1 MRELIKVSREKMT
14 AAVLYGKRD
23 VRIEQI
29 PVPRVEPGEVLV
41 RIKAALTCGTDLK
54 VYRQGFHA
62 RMIVP
67 PSVFGHE
74 LAGEVVEV
82 GPAVESFAPGM
93 RVVSANSGPC
103 NQCFFC
109 VRHLS
114 NLCEDLQFINGA
126 YAEYIKIPE
135 RIVRQNLLI
144 LPDNLSYREAAM
156 VEPLACVMRA
166 MEDTGITEGDT
177 VVVIGMGPIGLLFV
191 QLLKNLGATVLAVGK
206 RASQLILAQTLG
218 ADYALNAMHSNVVE
232 QVRKVT
238 NGRRGADVVIEA
250 VGSTETW
257 QQAMGMVRRGGTINL
272 FGGCPSGTHI
282 PLDTTLIHLFGG
294 CPSGTHIPL
303 DTTLIHYSE
312 ITIKASFH
320 HTPRHIREALDAIHR
335 KEIRAGALITGEE
348 RLISLRNVMERLLD
362 RNGDLKIAI
371 IP

>member
-1 MRELIKVSREKMT
+1 MRELMKVTREKMT

-29 PVPRVEPGEVLV
+29 PIPRIEAGEVLV

-74 LAGEVVEV
+74 LAGVVEEV
-82 GPAVESFAPGM
+82 GEGVESFSPGM

-103 NQCFFC
+103 NECFYC
-109 VRHLS
+109 ERHLA
-114 NLCEDLQFINGA
+114 NLCENLQFINGA
-126 YAEYIKIPE
+126 YAEFIKIPE
-135 RIVRQNLLI
+135 SIVRQNLLI
-144 LPDNLSYREAAM
+144 LPDNVSYREAAL
-156 VEPLACVMRA
+156 VEPLACVLRA
-166 MEDTGITEGDT
+166 VEKTGVEEGDT
-177 VVVIGMGPIGLLFV
+177 VVVIGVGPIGLMFV
-191 QLLKNLGATVLAVGK
+191 QALKSVGARVVALGNRPTQLAM
-206 RASQLILAQTLG
+206 AENMG
-218 ADYALNAMHSNVVE
+218 ADFVIDSTKANVVE
-232 QVRKVT
+232 QVRKIT
-238 NGRRGADVVIEA
+238 SGRRGADVVIEA
-250 VGSTETW
+250 VGLKETW

-282 PLDTTLIHLFGG
+282 PLD
-294 CPSGTHIPL
+294 S
-303 DTTLIHYSE
+303 TLIHYSE
-312 ITIKASFH
+312 ITIKANFH

-335 KEIRAGALITGEE
+335 GRIQAQKLITGEE
-348 RLISLRNVMERLLD
+348 HLTALGSVLERLLN

>member
-1 MRELIKVSREKMT
+1 MRELIKVTRERMT

-29 PVPRVEPGEVLV
+29 PVPRVGPGEVLL
-41 RIKAALTCGTDLK
+41 RIRAALTCGTDLK

-74 LAGEVVEV
+74 LAGTVEEV
-82 GPAVESFAPGM
+82 GPGVESFRPGM
-93 RVVSANSGPC
+93 RVVAANSAPC

-109 VRHLS
+109 QRHLA
-114 NLCEDLQFINGA
+114 NLCQDLQFINGA
-126 YAEYIKIPE
+126 YAEFIKIPE

-144 LPDNLSYREAAM
+144 LPDSLEFQEAAL
-156 VEPLACVMRA
+156 VEPLACVLR
-166 MEDTGITEGDT
+166 GIEETSILEGDT
-177 VVVIGMGPIGLLFV
+177 VVVIGMGPIGLMFV
-191 QLLKNLGATVLAVGK
+191 QTLKSLGVTVVAVGK
-206 RASQLILAQTLG
+206 RKSQLALAAGMG
-218 ADYALNAMHSNVVE
+218 ADHVIDSTQANIIEA
-232 QVRKVT
+232 VRNIT

-250 VGSTETW
+250 VGSTGTW
-257 QQAMGMVRRGGTINL
+257 QQAMGMVRRGGTIN
-272 FGGCPSGTHI
+272 
-282 PLDTTLIHLFGG
+282 LFGG

-320 HTPRHIREALDAIHR
+320 HTPRHIREALDVIR
-335 KEIRAGALITGEE
+335 RGQIRAQMLITGEE
-348 RLISLRNVMERLLD
+348 RLASLSRVLEQLLD

>member
-14 AAVLYGKRD
+14 AAVLYGKCD

-29 PVPRVEPGEVLV
+29 PIPRVGPGEVLV

-67 PSVFGHE
+67 PAVFGHE
-74 LAGEVVEV
+74 LAGVVEEI
-82 GPAVESFAPGM
+82 GEGVESFAPGM
-93 RVVSANSGPC
+93 RVVAANSGPC
-103 NQCFFC
+103 NDCFFC
-109 VRHLS
+109 ERHLA

-126 YAEYIKIPE
+126 YAEFIKIPE

-144 LPDNLSYREAAM
+144 LPENLTFRDAAL
-156 VEPLACVMRA
+156 VEPLACVIRA
-166 MEDTGITEGDT
+166 VEETGVAEGDT
-177 VVVIGMGPIGLLFV
+177 VVVVGLGPIGLMFV
-191 QLLKNLGATVLAVGK
+191 QLLKSLGATVIAVGK
-206 RASQLILAQTLG
+206 RHNQLKLAQKMG
-218 ADYALNAMHSNVVE
+218 AAYVLNSTDSNVVE
-232 QVRKVT
+232 QVRRIT

-250 VGSTETW
+250 VGRTETW
-257 QQAMGMVRRGGTINL
+257 QQAMGMVRRGGTIN
-272 FGGCPSGTHI
+272 
-282 PLDTTLIHLFGG
+282 LFGG

-335 KEIRAGALITGEE
+335 GEIRPMDLITGEE
-348 RLISLRNVMERLLD
+348 PLSALRTVMERLLD

>member
-1 MRELIKVSREKMT
+1 MRELMKVSREKMT

-29 PVPRVEPGEVLV
+29 PVPRIGKGEVLV

-74 LAGEVVEV
+74 LAGVVEEV
-82 GPAVESFAPGM
+82 GEGVESFSPGM

-103 NQCFFC
+103 NECFFC
-109 VRHLS
+109 QKHLA
-114 NLCEDLQFINGA
+114 NLCENLQFINGA

-144 LPDNLSYREAAM
+144 LPDSVAFQEAAL
-156 VEPLACVMRA
+156 VEPLACVIRA
-166 MEDTGITEGDT
+166 AEETGIEEGDT
-177 VVVIGMGPIGLLFV
+177 VVVIGVGPIGLMFV
-191 QLLKNLGATVLAVGK
+191 QVLKSMGARVIALGNRKT
-206 RASQLILAQTLG
+206 QLSMAGAMG
-218 ADYALNAMHSNVVE
+218 ADHVVDSTHSNVVE
-232 QVRKVT
+232 QVRRIT
-238 NGRRGADVVIEA
+238 SGQRGADVVIEA
-250 VGSTETW
+250 VGIRETW

-282 PLDTTLIHLFGG
+282 PLD
-294 CPSGTHIPL
+294 S
-303 DTTLIHYSE
+303 TLIHYSE
-312 ITIKASFH
+312 ITIKANFH
-320 HTPRHIREALDAIHR
+320 HTPRHIREALEAIHR
-335 KEIRAGALITGEE
+335 GKVNARSLITGEE
-348 RLISLRNVMERLLD
+348 RLAALGSVLERLLN

>member
-1 MRELIKVSREKMT
+1 MRELIKVTREKMT

-29 PVPRVEPGEVLV
+29 PIPRVGPGEVLV

-67 PSVFGHE
+67 PAVFGHE
-74 LAGEVVEV
+74 LAGIVEEV
-82 GPAVESFAPGM
+82 GSGVDSFTPGM

-103 NQCFFC
+103 NRCFFC
-109 VRHLS
+109 ERHLA

-126 YAEYIKIPE
+126 YAEFIKIPE

-144 LPDNLSYREAAM
+144 LPENLRFHEAAM
-156 VEPLACVMRA
+156 VEPLACVLRA
-166 MEDTGITEGDT
+166 IEETQIVEGDT
-177 VVVIGMGPIGLLFV
+177 VVVVGVGPIGLMFV
-191 QLLKNLGATVLAVGK
+191 QVLKSLGATVIAIGK
-206 RASQLILAQTLG
+206 RSSQLAQAEKMG
-218 ADYALNAMHSNVVE
+218 ADYVLDFTQSNVVE
-232 QVRKVT
+232 QVRKIT

-250 VGSTETW
+250 VGTTETW
-257 QQAMGMVRRGGTINL
+257 QQAMAMVRRGGSIN
-272 FGGCPSGTHI
+272 
-282 PLDTTLIHLFGG
+282 LFGG

-335 KEIRAGALITGEE
+335 GQIRPQHLITGEE
-348 RLISLRNVMERLLD
+348 SLSSLRNVMERLLN

>member
-1 MRELIKVSREKMT
+1 MRELMKVSREKMT

-29 PVPRVEPGEVLV
+29 PVPRVGKGEVLV

-74 LAGEVVEV
+74 LAGVVEEV
-82 GPAVESFAPGM
+82 GEGVESFSPGM

-103 NQCFFC
+103 NECFFC
-109 VRHLS
+109 QKHLA
-114 NLCEDLQFINGA
+114 NLCENLQFINGA

-144 LPDNLSYREAAM
+144 LPDSVDFQEAAL
-156 VEPLACVMRA
+156 VEPLACVIRA
-166 MEDTGITEGDT
+166 AEETGIEEGDT
-177 VVVIGMGPIGLLFV
+177 VVVIGMGPIGLMFV
-191 QLLKNLGATVLAVGK
+191 QVLKSMGARVIALGNRQTQLSLAE
-206 RASQLILAQTLG
+206 AMG
-218 ADYALNAMHSNVVE
+218 ADHVVDSTHSNVVE
-232 QVRKVT
+232 QVRRIT
-238 NGRRGADVVIEA
+238 SGQRGADVVIEA
-250 VGSTETW
+250 VGVRETW

-282 PLDTTLIHLFGG
+282 PLD
-294 CPSGTHIPL
+294 S
-303 DTTLIHYSE
+303 TLIHYSE
-312 ITIKASFH
+312 ISIKANFH
-320 HTPRHIREALDAIHR
+320 HTPRHIRESLEAIHR
-335 KEIRAGALITGEE
+335 GRVNARSLITGEE
-348 RLISLRNVMERLLD
+348 QLTAIGSVLERLLS

>member
-1 MRELIKVSREKMT
+1 MRELIGITREKMT

-29 PVPRVEPGEVLV
+29 PIPRVGPGEVLV

-67 PSVFGHE
+67 PAVFGHE
-74 LAGEVVEV
+74 LSGLVEEV
-82 GPAVESFAPGM
+82 GEGVESFTPGM

-103 NQCFFC
+103 NKCFFC
-109 VRHLS
+109 EHHLA
-114 NLCEDLQFINGA
+114 NLCEDLRFINGA
-126 YAEYIKIPE
+126 YAEFIKIPE

-144 LPDNLSYREAAM
+144 LPEDMDFHEAAL
-156 VEPLACVMRA
+156 VEPLACVLRA
-166 MEDTGITEGDT
+166 VEETTISEGDT
-177 VVVIGMGPIGLLFV
+177 VVVIGLGPIGLMFV
-191 QLLKNLGATVLAVGK
+191 QVLKSAGAKVIAAGKRSNQLAV
-206 RASQLILAQTLG
+206 ALETG
-218 ADYALNAMHSNVVE
+218 ADHVVDSTNSNAVE
-232 QVRKVT
+232 QVRKIT

-250 VGSTETW
+250 VGTTETW
-257 QQAMGMVRRGGTINL
+257 QQAMGMVRRGGTIN
-272 FGGCPSGTHI
+272 
-282 PLDTTLIHLFGG
+282 LFGG

-320 HTPRHIREALDAIHR
+320 HTPRHIREALEAIHR
-335 KEIRAGALITGEE
+335 GELRAQYLITGEE
-348 RLISLRNVMERLLD
+348 RLYSLRNVLERLLN

>member
-1 MRELIKVSREKMT
+1 MT

-29 PVPRVEPGEVLV
+29 PIPRAGPGEVLL
-41 RIKAALTCGTDLK
+41 RIRAALTCGTDLK

-67 PSVFGHE
+67 PAVFGHE
-74 LAGEVVEV
+74 LAGVVAEV
-82 GPAVESFAPGM
+82 GPGVDSFLPGM
-93 RVVSANSGPC
+93 RVVAANSAPC

-109 VRHLS
+109 ERHLA
-114 NLCEDLQFINGA
+114 NLCQDLQFINGA
-126 YAEYIKIPE
+126 YAEFIKIPE

-144 LPDNLSYREAAM
+144 LPDNLGFHEAAL
-156 VEPLACVMRA
+156 VEPLACVLRGI
-166 MEDTGITEGDT
+166 EETGILEGET
-177 VVVIGMGPIGLLFV
+177 VAVIGMGPVGLMFV
-191 QLLKNLGATVLAVGK
+191 QMLKSIGVTVISVGK
-206 RASQLILAQTLG
+206 RSGQLSLAAEMG
-218 ADYALNAMHSNVVE
+218 ADYVVDSTTTNAVE
-232 QVRKVT
+232 EVRKVT
-238 NGRRGADVVIEA
+238 NGRRGADIVIEA

-282 PLDTTLIHLFGG
+282 PLDTTLIH
-294 CPSGTHIPL
+294 
-303 DTTLIHYSE
+303 YSE

-320 HTPRHIREALDAIHR
+320 HTPRHIREALEVIR
-335 KEIRAGALITGEE
+335 RGRIRAHMLITGEE
-348 RLISLRNVMERLLD
+348 RLTSLGNVLERLLH

>member
-1 MRELIKVSREKMT
+1 MRELIKVTREKMT
-14 AAVLYGKRD
+14 AAILYGKRD

-29 PVPRVEPGEVLV
+29 PIPRVGPGEVLV

-67 PSVFGHE
+67 PAVFGHE
-74 LAGEVVEV
+74 LAGVVEEV
-82 GPAVESFAPGM
+82 GAGVESFSPGM

-103 NQCFFC
+103 NTCFFC
-109 VRHLS
+109 ERHLA

-126 YAEYIKIPE
+126 YAEFIKIPE

-144 LPDNLSYREAAM
+144 LPDRMSFHEAAL
-156 VEPLACVMRA
+156 VEPLACVLRA
-166 MEDTGITEGDT
+166 IDETGISEGHT
-177 VVVIGMGPIGLLFV
+177 VVVVGMGPIGLMFV
-191 QLLKNLGATVLAVGK
+191 QILRSLGARVVAVG
-206 RASQLILAQTLG
+206 RRSSQLAQAEKMG
-218 ADYALNAMHSNVVE
+218 ADHVLDSSQTNVVDT
-232 QVRKVT
+232 VRRIT
-238 NGRRGADVVIEA
+238 DGGRGADVVIEA
-250 VGSTETW
+250 VGTTETW
-257 QQAMGMVRRGGTINL
+257 QQAMAMVRRGGTIN
-272 FGGCPSGTHI
+272 
-282 PLDTTLIHLFGG
+282 LFGG

-320 HTPRHIREALDAIHR
+320 HTPRHIREALDAIH
-335 KEIRAGALITGEE
+335 KGQVRAGQLITGEE
-348 RLISLRNVMERLLD
+348 KLASLRNVMERLLN

>member
-14 AAVLYGKRD
+14 AAVLYGKCD

-29 PVPRVEPGEVLV
+29 PIPRVEPGEVLV

-67 PSVFGHE
+67 PAVFGHE
-74 LAGEVVEV
+74 LAGIVEEV
-82 GPAVESFAPGM
+82 GEGVDSFAPGM
-93 RVVSANSGPC
+93 RVVAANSGPC
-103 NQCFFC
+103 NDCFFC
-109 VRHLS
+109 ERHLA

-126 YAEYIKIPE
+126 YAEFIKIPE

-144 LPDNLSYREAAM
+144 LPDDLTFQKAAL
-156 VEPLACVMRA
+156 VEPLACVIRA
-166 MEDTGITEGDT
+166 VEETGIAEGDT
-177 VVVIGMGPIGLLFV
+177 VVVVGLGPIGLMFV
-191 QLLKNLGATVLAVGK
+191 QLLKSLGTTVIAVGK
-206 RASQLILAQTLG
+206 RSNQLKLAQKMG
-218 ADYALNAMHSNVVE
+218 AAYVLNSIDSNVVE
-232 QVRKVT
+232 QVRRIT

-250 VGSTETW
+250 VGRTETW

-282 PLDTTLIHLFGG
+282 PLDTTLIH
-294 CPSGTHIPL
+294 
-303 DTTLIHYSE
+303 YSE
-312 ITIKASFH
+312 ITIKACFH

-335 KEIRAGALITGEE
+335 GEIRPMDLITGEE
-348 RLISLRNVMERLLD
+348 PLSALRNVMERLLD

>member
-1 MRELIKVSREKMT
+1 MRELMKASREKMT

-29 PVPRVEPGEVLV
+29 PIPRVEPGEILV

-74 LAGEVVEV
+74 LSGIVEEV
-82 GPAVESFAPGM
+82 GDGVESFSPGM
-93 RVVSANSGPC
+93 RVVAANSGPC
-103 NQCFFC
+103 NECFFC
-109 VRHLS
+109 ERHLA
-114 NLCEDLQFINGA
+114 NLCENLQFINGA
-126 YAEYIKIPE
+126 YAEFIKIPE

-144 LPDNLSYREAAM
+144 LPDNVSFQEAAF
-156 VEPLACVMRA
+156 VEPLACVLRA
-166 MEDTGITEGDT
+166 LEKTGIEEEDT
-177 VVVIGMGPIGLLFV
+177 VVVIGMGPIGLMFV
-191 QLLKNLGATVLAVGK
+191 QALKSMGVRVVALAS
-206 RASQLILAQTLG
+206 RSTQQTMAKVMG
-218 ADYALNAMHSNVVE
+218 ADFVVDSTHSNVVE
-232 QVRKVT
+232 QVRKLT
-238 NGRRGADVVIEA
+238 SGRRGADVVIEA
-250 VGSTETW
+250 VGSKETW

-282 PLDTTLIHLFGG
+282 PLD
-294 CPSGTHIPL
+294 S
-303 DTTLIHYSE
+303 TLIHYSE
-312 ITIKASFH
+312 ITIKANFH

-335 KEIRAGALITGEE
+335 GKFKAQRLITGEAQ
-348 RLISLRNVMERLLD
+348 LSALGSVLERLLN

>member
-1 MRELIKVSREKMT
+1 MRELIKVTRDKMT

-29 PVPRVEPGEVLV
+29 PIPRIGPGEVLV

-67 PSVFGHE
+67 PAVFGHE
-74 LAGEVVEV
+74 LAGVVEEV
-82 GPAVESFAPGM
+82 GAGVESFAAGM

-109 VRHLS
+109 ERHLA

-126 YAEYIKIPE
+126 YAEFIRIPE

-144 LPDNLSYREAAM
+144 LPDSLSFNEAAL
-156 VEPLACVMRA
+156 VEPLACVLRA
-166 MEDTGITEGDT
+166 VEETGINEGDT
-177 VVVIGMGPIGLLFV
+177 VVVIGMGPIGLMFV
-191 QLLKNLGATVLAVGK
+191 QVLKSLGAKVIGVGK
-206 RASQLILAQTLG
+206 RPNQLALAARLG
-218 ADYALNAMHSNVVE
+218 ADYVLDSTHSNVVE
-232 QVRKVT
+232 QVRKIT
-238 NGRRGADVVIEA
+238 NGRRGADVVVEA
-250 VGSTETW
+250 VGTTETW
-257 QQAMGMVRRGGTINL
+257 QQAMGMVRRGGTIN
-272 FGGCPSGTHI
+272 
-282 PLDTTLIHLFGG
+282 LFGG

-320 HTPRHIREALDAIHR
+320 HTPRHIREALEAIHR
-335 KEIRAGALITGEE
+335 GNLRAEALITGEE
-348 RLISLRNVMERLLD
+348 RLASLGNVLERLLN

>member
-1 MRELIKVSREKMT
+1 MRELIKVTREKMT

-29 PVPRVEPGEVLV
+29 PIPRIGPGEVLV

-67 PSVFGHE
+67 PAVFGHE
-74 LAGEVVEV
+74 LAGIVEDV
-82 GPAVESFAPGM
+82 GEGVESFTPGM

-103 NQCFFC
+103 NQCFYC
-109 VRHLS
+109 ERHLA

-126 YAEYIKIPE
+126 YAEFIKIPE

-144 LPDNLSYREAAM
+144 LPDNLSFNEAAL
-156 VEPLACVMRA
+156 VEPLACVLRA
-166 MEDTGITEGDT
+166 TEETGIVEGDT
-177 VVVIGMGPIGLLFV
+177 VVVIGMGPIGLMFV
-191 QLLKNLGATVLAVGK
+191 QVLKSLGAKVIAAGK
-206 RASQLILAQTLG
+206 RANQLALAARMG
-218 ADYALNAMHSNVVE
+218 ADHVLDSTHSNVVE
-232 QVRKVT
+232 QVRKIT
-238 NGRRGADVVIEA
+238 NGRRGADVVVEA
-250 VGSTETW
+250 VGTTETW
-257 QQAMGMVRRGGTINL
+257 QQAMGMVRRGGTIN
-272 FGGCPSGTHI
+272 
-282 PLDTTLIHLFGG
+282 LFGG

-320 HTPRHIREALDAIHR
+320 HTPRHIREALESIHR
-335 KEIRAGALITGEE
+335 GNLRARSLITGEE
-348 RLISLRNVMERLLD
+348 RLTSLGNVLERLLN

>member
-1 MRELIKVSREKMT
+1 MRELIKVTREKMT

-29 PVPRVEPGEVLV
+29 PVPRVGPGEVLV

-74 LAGEVVEV
+74 LAGIVEEV
-82 GPAVESFAPGM
+82 GEGVESFAPGM

-103 NQCFFC
+103 NNCFFC
-109 VRHLS
+109 ERHMA

-126 YAEYIKIPE
+126 YAEFIKIPE
-135 RIVRQNLLI
+135 RVVQQNLLL
-144 LPDNLSYREAAM
+144 LPDNLDFREAAL
-156 VEPLACVMRA
+156 VEPLACVLRA
-166 MEDTGITEGDT
+166 VEETAIIEGDT
-177 VVVIGMGPIGLLFV
+177 VVVVGMGPIGLMFV
-191 QLLKNLGATVLAVGK
+191 QVLKSLGAKVIAVAKRPNQLA
-206 RASQLILAQTLG
+206 LAAQMG
-218 ADYALNAMHSNVVE
+218 ADHVLDSTHSNVIE
-232 QVRKVT
+232 QVRKIT
-238 NGRRGADVVIEA
+238 DGRRGADVVIEA

-282 PLDTTLIHLFGG
+282 PLDTTLIH
-294 CPSGTHIPL
+294 
-303 DTTLIHYSE
+303 YSE

-320 HTPRHIREALDAIHR
+320 HTPRHIREALEAIHR
-335 KEIRAGALITGEE
+335 GELRARSLITGEE
-348 RLISLRNVMERLLD
+348 RLDSLRNVLEGLLI
-362 RNGDLKIAI
+362 RNGELKIAI

>member
-1 MRELIKVSREKMT
+1 MT

-29 PVPRVEPGEVLV
+29 PVPRVGKGEVLV

-74 LAGEVVEV
+74 LAGVVEEV
-82 GPAVESFAPGM
+82 GEGVESFSPGM

-103 NQCFFC
+103 NECFFC
-109 VRHLS
+109 QKHLA
-114 NLCEDLQFINGA
+114 NLCENLQFINGA

-144 LPDNLSYREAAM
+144 LPDSVDFQEAAL
-156 VEPLACVMRA
+156 VEPLACVIRA
-166 MEDTGITEGDT
+166 AEETGIEEGDT
-177 VVVIGMGPIGLLFV
+177 VVVIGMGPIGLMFV
-191 QLLKNLGATVLAVGK
+191 QVLKSMGARVIALGNRQTQLSLAE
-206 RASQLILAQTLG
+206 AMG
-218 ADYALNAMHSNVVE
+218 ADHVVDSTHSNVVE
-232 QVRKVT
+232 QVRRIT
-238 NGRRGADVVIEA
+238 SGQRGADVVIEA
-250 VGSTETW
+250 VGIRETW

-282 PLDTTLIHLFGG
+282 PLD
-294 CPSGTHIPL
+294 S
-303 DTTLIHYSE
+303 TLIHYSE
-312 ITIKASFH
+312 ISIKANFH
-320 HTPRHIREALDAIHR
+320 HTPRHIRESLEAIHR
-335 KEIRAGALITGEE
+335 GRVNARSLITGEE
-348 RLISLRNVMERLLD
+348 QLTAIGSVLERLLS